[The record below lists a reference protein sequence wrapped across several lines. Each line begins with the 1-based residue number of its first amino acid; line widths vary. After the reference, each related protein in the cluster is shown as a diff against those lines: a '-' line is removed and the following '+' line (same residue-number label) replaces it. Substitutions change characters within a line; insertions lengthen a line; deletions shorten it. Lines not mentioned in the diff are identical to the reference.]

1 MAAGYAAALAAG
13 GVLFAYT
20 KAFFT
25 SPLHREDPHA
35 LPVGEQYINE
45 RGRMLA
51 LIEEL
56 EQIPFEPVTIRSR
69 DGLKLYGRYYHVREG
84 APVQIQVH
92 GYRGSALRDFCG
104 GSKLAREMGMNILL
118 VDQRAHG
125 GSGGRTITFGI
136 RERWDC
142 LSWAEYAAERFGD
155 VDIYLVGVSMG
166 AASVLMASE
175 LDLPENVAGII
186 ADCPFSSPEA
196 IIAKVCREDLHLP
209 QSLAMAFVY
218 AAAAM
223 PGGFGLRAAS
233 VVEAVSRTHIP
244 VLLIHGED
252 DKFVPCGM
260 SREIY
265 AACQSRKT
273 LETFPG
279 AGHGLSYIVDE
290 ARYAEAVE
298 KFVKECSASAA
309 GRRERQ
315 ANLKGACL

>member
-209 QSLAMAFVY
+209 QPLAVAFVVCGGCHARRLQSQGSQRSGGSGPY
-218 AAAAM
+218 AHTCAADSRRRRQVRA
-223 PGGFGLRAAS
+223 LRY
-233 VVEAVSRTHIP
+233 EPRDI
-244 VLLIHGED
+244 
-252 DKFVPCGM
+252 
-260 SREIY
+260 R
-265 AACQSRKT
+265 
-273 LETFPG
+273 
-279 AGHGLSYIVDE
+279 GLSVAQD
-290 ARYAEAVE
+290 
-298 KFVKECSASAA
+298 A
-309 GRRERQ
+309 GDLPGSGTRFE
-315 ANLKGACL
+315 LHS